1 MSRGTPP
8 CKNVYTQEILVA
20 GQPFCRHRWGDS
32 VKRRNEHIRN
42 RTKYNIKIRIDRNPT
57 KQKKV
62 NFGSAQRFFK
72 CCGLTDKNSR
82 ASWRDFEILR
92 GISNIYL
99 FASRFHALLLKMFCE
114 NVAGKHWFMLW
125 PNCRTCRIVWS
136 WRTLR

>member
-92 GISNIYL
+92 GISNFL
-99 FASRFHALLLKMFCE
+99 FIRFTISCFTPKDVLRKRGWEALIHA
-114 NVAGKHWFMLW
+114 VA
-125 PNCRTCRIVWS
+125 
-136 WRTLR
+136 